1 MAPQLGE
8 ASESASAL
16 AVISWSRPTVADM
29 NEDGWLTATRAS
41 YDTVAV
47 SYADQVR
54 GAMAERPYMRAAL
67 TLFAGTVPAGGGPVA
82 DVGCGPGHV
91 TAHLHGLGIDAFGID
106 LSPVMIEVA
115 RRDHPGLRFEVGSMT
130 DLDLP
135 AASVAGL
142 LAWQSLIHI
151 PDDEMPTVFGHF
163 HRALLPGGP
172 LQLLFHVGDESWLKT
187 QSYGGHR
194 MNVHVHRRQPGQV
207 SAWLHD
213 AGFTVEAQLLLGLD
227 ESVPQ
232 AILFAR
238 RQP

>member
-1 MAPQLGE
+1 MK
-8 ASESASAL
+8 
-16 AVISWSRPTVADM
+16 
-29 NEDGWLTATRAS
+29 EDGWLTATRTS

-54 GAMAERPYMRAAL
+54 DAIAERPYLRAAL
-67 TLFAGTVPAGGGPVA
+67 ALFAGTVPAAGGAPVA

-91 TAHLHGLGIDAFGID
+91 TAYLHGLGIDAFGID
-106 LSPVMIEVA
+106 LSPVMIDVA

-130 DLDLP
+130 ELDFP

-151 PDDEMPTVFGHF
+151 PDDEIPTVFGHF
-163 HRALLPGGP
+163 HRALRPGGP

-187 QSYGGHR
+187 QGYGGHP
-194 MNVHVHRRQPGQV
+194 MKVHVHRRQPDRV
-207 SAWLHD
+207 AAWLRD
-213 AGFTVEAQLLLGLD
+213 AGFTVEAQLLLGPD

-232 AILFAR
+232 AILFAH
-238 RQP
+238 RQS